1 MITQSVNDLPF
12 MALGDQWARRV
23 VVNGGPMPS
32 GNTLTALASF
42 NLAIRDIR
50 SQIVA
55 CNFFA
60 LDSVIAAR
68 TPLIVGPSGVDPWD
82 NLAHDNYDGRSG
94 LNGWALNIVG
104 DPTLVGIIQPS
115 LSGLSFNSA
124 GVVLYGYD
132 IAADP
137 QHAIDFGALHVAT
150 GDGLYFGTASG
161 NKKTQIGKV
170 LLTVAGAGANG
181 FYSCQRTGSTS
192 LNMYFANS
200 GSAHA
205 SIGSIATAETG
216 DISNLNFSMGI
227 GMNTDGTFGE
237 ALGRIYSFA
246 AVTTGMNATDSGTL
260 YAAVQALRT
269 SLGGGFV

>member
-23 VVNGGPMPS
+23 VANGGPMPS

-42 NLAIRDIR
+42 NLAIRGIR

-60 LDSVIAAR
+60 PDSRIACL
-68 TPLIVGPSGVDPWD
+68 TPLIVGPGVDPWTEQT
-82 NLAHDNYDGRSG
+82 LGYDGRSG
-94 LNGWALNIVG
+94 LNGWALVSVG
-104 DPTLVGIIQPS
+104 DPTLTNILTPS
-115 LSGLSFNSA
+115 TSGLAFSSA
-124 GVVLYGYD
+124 GVVLYGYSITTD
-132 IAADP
+132 VP
-137 QHAIDFGALHVAT
+137 HGRDFGALTVAT
-150 GDGLYFGTASG
+150 GEGLYFGTTG
-161 NKKTQIGKV
+161 GTKTAQVGKV

-181 FYSCQRTGSTS
+181 FYSCQRTSSTS

-200 GSAHA
+200 TNAHA
-205 SIGSIATAETG
+205 SVGSIATAETG
-216 DISNLNFSMGI
+216 VISNLNFTMGI
-227 GMNTDGTFGE
+227 GLNTDGTFAA
-237 ALGRIYSFA
+237 ALQRIYSFA
-246 AVTTGMNATDSGTL
+246 AVTTGMNSTDSATL